1 MKPRLTAPV
10 VTVAP
15 QPADLATLLDH
26 ALDERWRKYRKLLRR
41 CRNNCSEETVH
52 DLRVATRRLLATL
65 NVVKAVNPDA
75 VPPKTLRRLKKR
87 FDKLSPLRDAQV
99 QLAQVEMLAPVF
111 PALDKFR
118 AKLADR
124 EARLIAKVANT
135 LATTRAA
142 KLAAGVESARA
153 RLRAHA
159 ALPMDG
165 DLAVRAVNAAFSEVR
180 DCRRHL
186 RADDAASIHRM
197 RIAFKKFRY
206 TAETLRPLLPLTDAQ
221 FGEMNAYQTLMGD
234 IQDAEVLLANLAKFA
249 KKKKARRRDPS
260 LREALRALSER
271 RDELVEAYLASA
283 DKVDTFWQPLPVPD
297 RAPFPF
303 EKQLAA

>member
-1 MKPRLTAPV
+1 MKPRLAAP
-10 VTVAP
+10 AIAAA

-41 CRNNCSEETVH
+41 CRKDCSEQTIH

-65 NVVKAVNPDA
+65 HVVKSVHPDA
-75 VPPKTLRRLKKR
+75 VPKKILRRLKKR

-111 PALDKFR
+111 PPLEKFR
-118 AKLADR
+118 AKLAAR
-124 EARLIAKVANT
+124 ETRLIAKVAET
-135 LATTRAA
+135 LATTRTA
-142 KLAAGVESARA
+142 KLSAGIETVRA

-159 ALPMDG
+159 AVPLNG
-165 DLAVRAVNAAFSEVR
+165 DLAARAVNAAFSEMR
-180 DCRRHL
+180 ECRRHL

-234 IQDAEVLLANLAKFA
+234 IQDAEVLLASLKKFA
-249 KKKKARRRDPS
+249 NKKKARRRDPS

-271 RDELVEAYLASA
+271 RDELVQAFFASA
-283 DKVDTFWQPLPVPD
+283 DKVDTFWQPLPALK
-297 RAPFPF
+297 RAPFSF